1 MRIIIRAMVAVALV
15 AAGPA
20 CSGPKRSAAIPEPVG
35 REIDGLGNARAV
47 GEDLLFGAQ
56 PTPEA
61 LAALAAQ
68 GYRTVL
74 TTRGDG
80 ELEWDERALVDSL
93 GMRFVSIP
101 MPNPLSEIPD
111 AWVEQFDALM
121 RDAGRPMLLH
131 CSSGNRVA
139 GLWAVWLAERQGVEP
154 AQALELGEKAGM
166 TRIRPLVETRL
177 GASGGG

>member
-1 MRIIIRAMVAVALV
+1 MRVITRSTLV
-15 AAGPA
+15 LAFIMGAAA
-20 CSGPKRSAAIPEPVG
+20 CSKPKRPNPIPEPVA
-35 REIDGLGNARAV
+35 REVEGLANARAV

-61 LAALAAQ
+61 LADLAAQ

-80 ELEWDERALVDSL
+80 ELQWDEGAVVDSL

-101 MPNPLSEIPD
+101 MPNPLTEIPD

-121 RDAGRPMLLH
+121 RDAERPLLLH

-139 GLWAVWLAERQGVEP
+139 GLWAVWLAEHQGVDR

-166 TRIRPLVETRL
+166 TRIRPLVEKRL
-177 GASGGG
+177 GSAGGS